1 MIRVCAVWIAALLAL
16 TVPSPG
22 YGIGVDPPLDDPALE
37 ARAQELFRDLRCLV
51 CQNQSISDSNADL
64 ARDLRVIVR
73 ERITAGDTDAQAR
86 AYVVDRY
93 GDWVLLK
100 PPFKSTTLCCGSGR
114 WFWLAW
120 PVWLGLASIAAVRG
134 PASKPSLPWTR
145 KSNNVCAHYWT
156 TPTMRERS
164 RVVRGSVVDPVIRF
178 RGG

>member
-1 MIRVCAVWIAALLAL
+1 MIRIRAVLVAALLAL
-16 TVPSPG
+16 TVPNPG
-22 YGIGVDPPLDDPALE
+22 FGIGVDPPLDDPALE

-100 PPFKSTTLCCGSGR
+100 PPFKSTTL
-114 WFWLAW
+114 LL
-120 PVWLGLASIAAVRG
+120 WLGPLVLVGVAGVVGAGVYRG
-134 PASKPSLPWTR
+134 RKGPGVETVAPLDAEEQQRLRSLLDDTDD
-145 KSNNVCAHYWT
+145 A
-156 TPTMRERS
+156 
-164 RVVRGSVVDPVIRF
+164 
-178 RGG
+178 